1 MHVEAERGEEGHEEG
16 LGGVRIPHPDGLRRP
31 SSLLP
36 LLLQGRHHPVLHAVL
51 PPDPARGGRPRGQR
65 GGVPLGAGGGGRG
78 HHGDVEARGE
88 VVHEDAE
95 RRGGRAPGGEGAE
108 VEEDAAG
115 GGGAGR
121 GGEVDD
127 GGGER
132 EGEEQQPEDGGH
144 RADARRGGHGRA
156 ARRRPRWICGG
167 YGLTNQP
174 SRVGVL

>member
-16 LGGVRIPHPDGLRRP
+16 LGGVRIPHADGLRRRSP
-31 SSLLP
+31 LLP
-36 LLLQGRHHPVLHAVL
+36 LLLKGRHHPVLHAVL
-51 PPDPARGGRPRGQR
+51 PPDPARGGRPRGER
-65 GGVPLGAGGGGRG
+65 GGVPPLGAAAVPGRG

-95 RRGGRAPGGEGAE
+95 RRGGRAAGGEGAE

-144 RADARRGGHGRA
+144 RVDARRGGHGRA
-156 ARRRPRWICGG
+156 VPPAGVPGGFGVWWG
-167 YGLTNQP
+167 YGA
-174 SRVGVL
+174 G